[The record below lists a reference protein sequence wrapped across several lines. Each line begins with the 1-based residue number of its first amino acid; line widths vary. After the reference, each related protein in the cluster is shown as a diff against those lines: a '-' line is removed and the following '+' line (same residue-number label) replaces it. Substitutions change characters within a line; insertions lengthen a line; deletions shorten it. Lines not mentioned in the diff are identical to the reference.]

1 MIPKQKKHENIRN
14 SGIFAE
20 LVKEFYF
27 AGKVKLFFSLFIIFA
42 IVSLSTNKTNIFRLW
57 SREKKT
63 KNPDNLC
70 DMCNCFG
77 FQGEKIY
84 SQKEQ
89 ILKQAKQNAFNV

>member
-57 SREKKT
+57 SREKKKIQIT
-63 KNPDNLC
+63 CVTCVIVL
-70 DMCNCFG
+70 G
-77 FQGEKIY
+77 FKVKKY
-84 SQKEQ
+84 TPRRNKY
-89 ILKQAKQNAFNV
+89 